1 MSDFSIYAETGLYHG
16 LDVNSYLLILFL
28 VMLAIPYSIKDWKR
42 VLLLAAIFSIG
53 CLLSLLLSSFGIAVI
68 KSKVVAF
75 LIPITLLITAVYNIF
90 SAGKSSRK
98 DAINIIGF
106 ILFFFGIVH
115 GLGFSESFAAVFSGG
130 PSGKLIPLLA
140 FAIGIEGAIITILLL
155 ILILTYIIHT
165 FFRLS
170 KRDFIVVLSAFI
182 MGVVV
187 PVIIGNEIWK

>member
-1 MSDFSIYAETGLYHG
+1 MSDFSIYAETGLYYG
-16 LDVNSYLLILFL
+16 LDVHSYLLILFL
-28 VMLAIPYSIKDWKR
+28 AMLAIPYSIKDWRR

-53 CLLSLLLSSFGIAVI
+53 CLLSLLLSSFGIVVI
-68 KSKVVAF
+68 KAEVVVF

-98 DAINIIGF
+98 DAISIIGF
-106 ILFFFGIVH
+106 ILFFFGLVH
-115 GLGFSESFAAVFSGG
+115 GLGFSESFKEVFSG
-130 PSGKLIPLLA
+130 SSSAKLWALFA
-140 FAIGIEGAIITILLL
+140 FAIGIEGAVITILLL